1 MSKIEFS
8 KHIGDFAI
16 YLVHNLTCFKICV
29 SKMFQKNVSKFVS
42 KFGCFKIGEVFQNF
56 TFFGVNCCF
65 SHETI
70 FIMLA
75 IYTIQIVRDFLRLRR
90 LISEWWGN
98 KEEGKVRM
106 LVFYRNF
113 ALRVLKNAP
122 LW

>member
-1 MSKIEFS
+1 M
-8 KHIGDFAI
+8 
-16 YLVHNLTCFKICV
+16 HNATCFKILV

-65 SHETI
+65 SQETI

-98 KEEGKVRM
+98 KEEGKVQM
-106 LVFYRNF
+106 LVFLPQFCFEGVEERPAMVNQGT
-113 ALRVLKNAP
+113 
-122 LW
+122 